1 MPEPALFQSAS
12 VCLTLS
18 PSLPFRSSGEVK
30 VPFPPTNVHACE
42 VSDNY
47 VVLSWDEPE
56 PRGREP
62 LTFYVERVS
71 PHFLTAHFNDIR
83 LIPFLT
89 HTLLTHYINTGS
101 VWEQFITFSSKKSK
115 ISADHVQITL

>member
-1 MPEPALFQSAS
+1 MKNKAAACTFQ
-12 VCLTLS
+12 VCLRLS
-18 PSLPFRSSGEVK
+18 SSLPFRSSGEVK

-42 VSDNY
+42 VSDTY

-71 PHFLTAHFNDIR
+71 PRFLTAHFKDIHHSA
-83 LIPFLT
+83 IMLT
-89 HTLLTHYINTGS
+89 QDQSWNSSLSG
-101 VWEQFITFSSKKSK
+101 TFSSNKSK
-115 ISADHVQITL
+115 ISAGHVQITL